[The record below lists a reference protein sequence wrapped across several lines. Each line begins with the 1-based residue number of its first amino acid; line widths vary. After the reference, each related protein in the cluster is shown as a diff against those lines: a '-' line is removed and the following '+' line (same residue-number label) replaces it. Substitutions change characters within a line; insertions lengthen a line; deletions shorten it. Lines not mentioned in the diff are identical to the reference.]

1 MGASEKFC
9 LRWNDFESNLS
20 VAFRD
25 IRAEEDL
32 FDITLA
38 CEDTSE
44 LRAHKLILSACS
56 PFFRNL
62 LNRLPHQHPLLYLKG
77 VKQRDLDAVLTFMY
91 AGEVNVAQE
100 ELNAFLAV
108 AEELQVK
115 GLTQN
120 SSGGTDSKQKPPA
133 HPSSNSRPALTTTQQ
148 ARSLPPPRPTRVA
161 AAVGPLHPDEEDEVC
176 EVGPLVKVEPG
187 DTGKTGPGPLAVQE
201 IYEEEA
207 SYEYEQ
213 YDGYETGGVDPN
225 TGVPY
230 SEEGNKG
237 GHT

>member
-44 LRAHKLILSACS
+44 LQAHKLILSACS

-62 LNRLPHQHPLLYLKG
+62 LHRLPHHHPLLYLKG
-77 VKQRDLDAVLTFMY
+77 VKQRHLDAVLTFMY

-120 SSGGTDSKQKPPA
+120 SGGSTDSKQKPPA
-133 HPSSNSRPALTTTQQ
+133 HPSSSPRPALITTQQ
-148 ARSLPPPRPTRVA
+148 ARPLPPPRPARVA
-161 AAVGPLHPDEEDEVC
+161 AAVHPPHPEDDEVC

-187 DTGKTGPGPLAVQE
+187 DAVTTGPGPLAVQE

-207 SYEYEQ
+207 GYEYEQ
-213 YDGYETGGVDPN
+213 YEGYEVGGMDPN

-230 SEEGNKG
+230 SEDGNKG